1 MSVVLSVEDV
11 GPCRK
16 QLKIEVPGPAVA
28 AETERVVGE
37 YRRKARLPG
46 FRPGKAPANL
56 VRSRFKKD
64 IEQDVVERLVPRY
77 WHQAEAE
84 QKIDPLL
91 PPELGEVELSLG
103 ESMTFTATVE
113 TRPEIALGSYKD
125 VSLPDPPVEATT
137 EEVDKQL
144 EDLRRRAGEWKKVER
159 PAGRGDRVV
168 AEITDAA
175 AVAVEA
181 SVSAE
186 PQKTSFEVG
195 DERVPE
201 ELSLAATGLAAGQ
214 GSTFR
219 RRAAEGEEAKEY
231 KVKVESVEELEP
243 APLDDELATKVS
255 KFQTLSEL
263 RSAVEQMI
271 RDAKR
276 RERGRQRENVLLQA
290 LRERHP
296 LQLPEGV
303 VQQEMETMVREYAH
317 QLAHQGLDLEK
328 ADVDWGALGER
339 ARPDAERI
347 VHSRLLLDAIAEAES
362 IAVPEERLESLLAE
376 IARERK
382 TTPLAV
388 RRDLDSSGRLTGL
401 RRQLRRQETVRHLLG
416 EEAGVESGL
425 AEGHV
430 VDHEHDHDHE
440 HHHHGHPHD
449 HDHD

>member
-16 QLKIEVPGPAVA
+16 QLKIEVPAPAVA

-46 FRPGKAPANL
+46 FRPGKAPANI
-56 VRSRFKKD
+56 VRSRFKKE

-84 QKIDPLL
+84 QKLDPLL
-91 PPELGEVELSLG
+91 PPELGEVDLSLG

-113 TRPEIALGSYKD
+113 TRPEISLGSYKD
-125 VSLPDPPVEATT
+125 VPLPDPATAATT

-144 EDLRRRAGEWKKVER
+144 DDLRRRAGEWKKVER

-168 AEITDAA
+168 AEI
-175 AVAVEA
+175 VEGA
-181 SVSAE
+181 SGSTGTSE

-195 DERVPE
+195 DERVWE
-201 ELSLAATGLAAGQ
+201 ELSLAVTGLAPGQ
-214 GSTFR
+214 SSSFR
-219 RRAAEGEEAKEY
+219 RRAGEGEEAKEY
-231 KVKVESVEELEP
+231 KAKVESVEELEL
-243 APLDDELATKVS
+243 ASLDDELAKKVS
-255 KFQTLSEL
+255 RFQTLPEL
-263 RSAVEQMI
+263 RSAVETMI
-271 RDAKR
+271 VDAKKR
-276 RERGRQRENVLLQA
+276 DRARARENALLHA

-317 QLAHQGLDLEK
+317 QLAHQGVDLEK
-328 ADVDWGALGER
+328 AEVDWGALGER

-362 IAVPEERLESLLAE
+362 IAVPEERLEALLGE

-382 TTPLAV
+382 STPLAV

-416 EEAGVESGL
+416 EDAGLESGL
-425 AEGHV
+425 AEPHV
-430 VDHEHDHDHE
+430 HDHDHDHE
-440 HHHHGHPHD
+440 HHD